1 MARRPIRQRFIDVWS
16 HGMRDAGRAL
26 NRARD
31 AIASSIDVASGR
43 AESEE
48 RRVFL
53 RHFQKEGPNFTS
65 NASTTTKLI
74 ADPKALKTKAF
85 KLNNNDIGHLYLY
98 VYKAK
103 HDASLPYWDMFPL
116 IFMVNVSAEHFMGIN
131 LHYIPPKARAMLMD
145 AINDEL
151 LKNRYD
157 ESKPNYDKTLYTKIT
172 YSILKNVTKN
182 KMFAPCVKLYLKSHV
197 QSDLVRIPGSKWA
210 DVMFLPL
217 ARFKRATSS
226 TVYRDSMKR

>member
-1 MARRPIRQRFIDVWS
+1 MARKPIKQRFIDVWS
-16 HGMRDAGRAL
+16 RGARDVGRSIT
-26 NRARD
+26 RARD
-31 AIASSIDVASGR
+31 AIASSIDIASGK
-43 AESEE
+43 AESSD

-53 RHFQKEGPNFTS
+53 RHFQKEGVPS
-65 NASTTTKLI
+65 SVSASTTTKLI
-74 ADPKALKTKAF
+74 ADPKALKTKAQS
-85 KLNNNDIGHLYLY
+85 LNNADIGHLYLY

-103 HDASLPYWDMFPL
+103 HDNILPYWDQFPL
-116 IFMVNVSAEHFMGIN
+116 IFMVNVSAEHFMGLN

-157 ESKPNYDKTLYTKIT
+157 ESKPNYDKSLYTKIT
-172 YSILKNVTKN
+172 YSVLKNVAKN
-182 KMFAPCVKLYLKSHV
+182 KLFAPCVKLYLKSHV

-217 ARFKRATSS
+217 ARFKRSTSS
-226 TVYRDSMKR
+226 AVYRDSMKR